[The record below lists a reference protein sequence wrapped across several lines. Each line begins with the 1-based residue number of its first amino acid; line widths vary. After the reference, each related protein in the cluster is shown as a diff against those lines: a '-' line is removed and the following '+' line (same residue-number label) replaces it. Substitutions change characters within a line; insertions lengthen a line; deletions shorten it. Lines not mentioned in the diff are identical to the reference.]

1 MDQYNLTDSVCMSTG
16 LLPPPALSGQ
26 DRESHWSVNRNVS
39 FICKLPNSL
48 RRSSLRYR
56 HTMIDSIICTLI
68 ILQYNHNVKTYPKHM
83 KNINAGVNDVVNRD

>member
-1 MDQYNLTDSVCMSTG
+1 DLTHLV
-16 LLPPPALSGQ
+16 ALSGQ

-39 FICKLPNSL
+39 FIYKLPNSL

-56 HTMIDSIICTLI
+56 HTLIDSIICTLI
-68 ILQYNHNVKTYPKHM
+68 ILQYNHNVKTHPKHM

>member
-1 MDQYNLTDSVCMSTG
+1 MDRSRSVNLAHTDKG
-16 LLPPPALSGQ
+16 LTRPSARSGQ

-39 FICKLPNSL
+39 FIYKLPNSL

-56 HTMIDSIICTLI
+56 HTLIDSIICTLI
-68 ILQYNHNVKTYPKHM
+68 ILQYNHNVKTHPKHM

>member
-1 MDQYNLTDSVCMSTG
+1 MDSAYTDKDLAHPVT
-16 LLPPPALSGQ
+16 LSGQ

-68 ILQYNHNVKTYPKHM
+68 ILQYNHNVETYPKHM